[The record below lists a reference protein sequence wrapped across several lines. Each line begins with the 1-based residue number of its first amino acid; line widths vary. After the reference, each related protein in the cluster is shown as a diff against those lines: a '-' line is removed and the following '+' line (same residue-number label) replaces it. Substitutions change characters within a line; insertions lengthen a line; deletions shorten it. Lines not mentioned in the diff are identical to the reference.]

1 MGKIKKIL
9 ENELV
14 GGTKNIDVYPV
25 TSVKAVYD
33 ENNERLDNILNR
45 RGVVNISTDYN
56 VDHIAEILTLEQAI
70 AKVPSKDR
78 VLGFQCKF
86 LSEDGWKS
94 YVFIGDSTADWTNKT
109 KWNNYL
115 TGTDVVQESGE
126 SEDKVMSQKAV
137 SDKLSIKS
145 AILNSQKAPVS
156 LGKNLFNKNN
166 SDIIIGY
173 YIGYLGELVKNDSFI
188 ITHPIKV
195 PVGKSVF
202 SASAYDQNVY
212 NNIYNSDGKLLET
225 VLGQKYTNNH
235 SEDVYIRFTC
245 NASSWN
251 ILQVEEGTSATSYE
265 EYTENRE
272 IKEHLNDLKVSLNDK
287 IDANLT
293 TNLFNK
299 HSNDNVIGAI
309 VNYKGEVEKSSN
321 YSSFFATHKI
331 PIHKGEKLT
340 INRSYTQNVYAALY
354 DINDNPIV
362 VKATLSLEYV
372 EGASYARFTSDAYYL
387 SEVKVWI
394 NDIQPKTLEYSDK
407 LDLKSEIEKNFI
419 KKSLSKNL
427 FNKNSSDNLIGYTY
441 YSDGRLVKINDN
453 ILMLTHEID
462 IDCLQYY
469 CNNAITE
476 NVYSAVFN
484 NKHELLFTFQSK
496 TLDCRN
502 VPQARYVRFA
512 LYTSTKDTTQV
523 EKGTAYT
530 SYEDYTEFKG
540 YEFGSTNNK
549 PKKNI
554 LWLGTSIP
562 NGSLSYS
569 INYNGVEL
577 NNNYPQIVG
586 YILNCNVNN
595 QALGS
600 SRLRV
605 GNKKN
610 VTEDNPLGWTK
621 DAWWEGDVLPL
632 MSTNAEKE
640 DIINN
645 WSKYYAKYNW
655 KGAPETLSDYYKTL
669 ILSSTYEHRVL
680 SFLNG
685 TNPPDIIVIDH
696 GYNDGVPVNSEG
708 NFEEDINSTDRFT
721 FFGAYNMLI
730 NTIRKYNSR
739 IKIVQISHFISKY
752 RGNEPNYTNLVKG
765 QKAIADKNGV
775 IFCPLYDIDGWDAEG
790 YIKTYGKWVYDTGPH
805 SSEKWA
811 TWKDNALSE
820 AIDMTPTV
828 LHCPDTVH
836 PHSDMSGQSNIQLAE
851 ALAAWFS
858 GNVF

>member
-14 GGTKNIDVYPV
+14 GGTQNTDVYPV

-33 ENNERLDNILNR
+33 EDNERLDNILNR

-56 VDHIAEILTLEQAI
+56 ADHIAETLTLEQAI

-94 YVFIGDSTADWTNKT
+94 YIFTGESIADWTNKT

-126 SEDKVMSQKAV
+126 SKDKVMSQKAV

-145 AILNSQKAPVS
+145 AILNSQKISVS
-156 LGKNLFNKNN
+156 LGKNLFNRNN
-166 SDIIIGY
+166 SNNITGY
-173 YIGYLGELVKNDSFI
+173 YIGYLGGLVKNSSFI
-188 ITHPIKV
+188 VSHPIKV

-202 SASAYDQNVY
+202 SRDAYDLHVF

-235 SEDVYIRFTC
+235 NEDVYIRYTL
-245 NASSWN
+245 NAESWN
-251 ILQVEEGTSATSYE
+251 TLQVEEGTSATSYE
-265 EYTENRE
+265 AYTENLE
-272 IKEHLNDLKVSLNDK
+272 IKEQLDDLKVSSNDK
-287 IDANLT
+287 INTNFTA
-293 TNLFNK
+293 NLFNK
-299 HSNDNVIGAI
+299 HSDDNVIGAI
-309 VNYKGEVEKSSN
+309 VNYKGLVEKSSN
-321 YSSFFATHKI
+321 YKNFFATHKI

-340 INRSYTQNVYAALY
+340 INRSYTKNVFAALY
-354 DINDNPIV
+354 DVNDNPIFI
-362 VKATLSLEYV
+362 KAALSLDYV
-372 EGASYARFTSDAYYL
+372 EGAIYARFTSDAYYL
-387 SEVKVWI
+387 SDVKVWV
-394 NDIQPKTLEYSDK
+394 NDAQPKTSEYSDK
-407 LDLKSEIEKNFI
+407 LDLKSEIDRNFI

-441 YSDGRLVKINDN
+441 YYDGRLVKLDNN

-462 IDCLQYY
+462 IDCLYYY
-469 CNNAITE
+469 CNKAITDT
-476 NVYSAVFN
+476 VYSAVFD
-484 NKHELLFTFQSK
+484 NKHNLLFTFQSK

-512 LYTSTKDTTQV
+512 LYTSDKDTTQV
-523 EKGTAYT
+523 EKGTAFT

-540 YEFGSTNNK
+540 YELGGTGNK

-562 NGSLSYS
+562 NGSLSYK

-586 YILNCNVNN
+586 HILGCNVNN

-605 GNKKN
+605 GNKEN
-610 VTEDNPLGWTK
+610 ITDDNPLGWT
-621 DAWWEGDVLPL
+621 AGAGWEGDVMPL
-632 MSTNAEKE
+632 MSTKAEKE
-640 DIINN
+640 DIVNN

-655 KGAPETLSDYYKTL
+655 KGAPETLNDNYKAL
-669 ILSSTYEHRVL
+669 ILSSTYENRVL
-680 SFLNG
+680 SYLNG

-696 GYNDGVPVNSEG
+696 GCNDGVPVDSGG
-708 NFEEDINSTDRFT
+708 NFKEDINSTDRFT

-739 IKIVQISHFISKY
+739 IKIVQISHFISKH

-765 QKAIADKNGV
+765 QKAIADRNGV

-790 YIKTYGKWVYDTGPH
+790 YVKTCGKWVYDTGSH

-811 TWKDNALSE
+811 TWKDNTLSE